1 MRICFIVARN
11 SSDSK
16 VKPLLKF
23 KETNQTVIQTI
34 CNNVI
39 QSKLI
44 NEIIVITDND
54 NVKNHV
60 SSFIKKCMVYPDLPS
75 DNLECINLFLKKY
88 MSLSFNYNTII
99 NIDINEIYLNTDK
112 INLCIQNYI
121 SKSASDKLIK
131 CSTLHSNLGNDDS
144 LSVVL
149 NNKSIIKLLLDKNNN
164 IMFATRNQKPFD
176 SNSNINYFHHIGILV
191 IDKNY
196 LLNELYNGVSN
207 YQQEEN
213 ITWLKILEDS
223 YRISS
228 VLLEDHISMC

>member
-1 MRICFIVARN
+1 
-11 SSDSK
+11 
-16 VKPLLKF
+16 
-23 KETNQTVIQTI
+23 
-34 CNNVI
+34 
-39 QSKLI
+39 
-44 NEIIVITDND
+44 
-54 NVKNHV
+54 
-60 SSFIKKCMVYPDLPS
+60 MVYPDLPS

-88 MSLSFNYNTII
+88 MSLSFNYDTII

-131 CSTLHSNLGNDDS
+131 CSTLHSNLENNDS
-144 LSVVL
+144 LPVVL

-176 SNSNINYFHHIGILV
+176 SNININYFHHVGILV

-213 ITWLKILEDS
+213 IPWLKILED
-223 YRISS
+223 
-228 VLLEDHISMC
+228 HMSMC

>member
-1 MRICFIVARN
+1 MPRA
-11 SSDSK
+11 
-16 VKPLLKF
+16 
-23 KETNQTVIQTI
+23 
-34 CNNVI
+34 
-39 QSKLI
+39 
-44 NEIIVITDND
+44 
-54 NVKNHV
+54 
-60 SSFIKKCMVYPDLPS
+60 
-75 DNLECINLFLKKY
+75 
-88 MSLSFNYNTII
+88 
-99 NIDINEIYLNTDK
+99 
-112 INLCIQNYI
+112 QNYI

-131 CSTLHSNLGNDDS
+131 CSTLHSNLDNDDS

-176 SNSNINYFHHIGILV
+176 SNGNSNYFHHIGILV

-213 ITWLKILEDS
+213 IKWLKILEDS

-228 VLLEDHISMC
+228 VLLENHMSMC